1 MRVLRLQMGMGNA
14 ISDRLGNFD
23 WGLIAGQIE
32 TGGHARTGP
41 LLSADECAGL
51 IALYDQAQY
60 FRSTVDMAR
69 YRFGEGQYRY
79 FDNPLPPLIADLRR
93 ALYRHLAPI
102 ANDMATKLPG
112 MAHYPAELEAFRQIC
127 HAAGQ
132 CKPTPLLLR
141 YEAGGYNR
149 LHQDIYGAVYF
160 PLQAVF
166 LLNRRETDFTG
177 GEFLLLEQQP
187 RAQSI
192 GQAVNLEQGEM
203 LIFPVR
209 ERPVQGKR
217 GYFRAPMRHGVSRL
231 HTGHRHTLGLIFHDA
246 E

>member
-1 MRVLRLQMGMGNA
+1 MGAVPLKTGMEKIITERLAALDWSGIAAQIDGIGYARVWRLLSPGEC
-14 ISDRLGNFD
+14 DE
-23 WGLIAGQIE
+23 LIAM
-32 TGGHARTGP
+32 
-41 LLSADECAGL
+41 
-51 IALYDQAQY
+51 YDQERH

-79 FDNPLPPLIADLRR
+79 FNNPLPGPVAELRQG
-93 ALYRHLAPI
+93 LYRHLAPI
-102 ANDMATKLPG
+102 ANDMAAKLPG
-112 MAHYPAELEAFRQIC
+112 AASYPADLQAYLRIC

-132 CKPTPLLLR
+132 TRPTPLLLR

-149 LHQDIYGAVYF
+149 LHQDLYGALHF

-166 LLNRRETDFTG
+166 LLSRPETDFTG

-192 GQAVNLEQGEM
+192 GQAVALQWGEM
-203 LIFPVR
+203 MVFPVR

-217 GYFRAPMRHGVSRL
+217 GYYRAPMRHGVSRL
-231 HTGHRHTLGLIFHDA
+231 HTGRRYTLGLIFHDA

>member
-1 MRVLRLQMGMGNA
+1 MA
-14 ISDRLGNFD
+14 KSIADRLDSLD
-23 WGLIAGQIE
+23 WQQLAGQLE
-32 TGGHARTGP
+32 SGGHAHTGP

-51 IALYDQAQY
+51 IALYGQEQY
-60 FRSTVDMAR
+60 FRNTVVMAR

-79 FDNPLPPLIADLRR
+79 FDNPLPPLVADLRR
-93 ALYRHLAPI
+93 ALYSHLAPI
-102 ANDMATKLPG
+102 ANDMAAKLPG
-112 MAHYPAELEAFRQIC
+112 EANYPPSLEAYRRIC
-127 HAAGQ
+127 HADGQ
-132 CKPTPLLLR
+132 TRPTPLLLR

-149 LHQDIYGAVYF
+149 LHQDLYGALYF

-166 LLNRRETDFTG
+166 LLSRRETDFTG

-192 GQAVNLEQGEM
+192 GQAVTLDQGEM

-217 GYFRAPMRHGVSRL
+217 GYYRAPMRHGVSRL
-231 HTGHRHTLGLIFHDA
+231 HTGRRHTLGLIFHDA

>member
-1 MRVLRLQMGMGNA
+1 MNTQISKRLRAL
-14 ISDRLGNFD
+14 D
-23 WGLIAGQIE
+23 WNRIAGQIE
-32 TGGHARTGP
+32 TTGFARSGP
-41 LLSADECAGL
+41 LLGGDECAGL
-51 IALYDQAQY
+51 IALYDHDER
-60 FRSTVDMAR
+60 FRGTIDMAR

-79 FDNPLPPLIADLRR
+79 FDNPLPALVAELRR
-93 ALYRHLAPI
+93 ELYRHLAPI
-102 ANDMATKLPG
+102 ANDMAARLPG
-112 MAHYPAELEAFRQIC
+112 GDSYPSDLETYQRNC

-132 CKPTPLLLR
+132 TKPTPLLLR

-149 LHQDIYGAVYF
+149 LHQDLYGALHF

-166 LLNRRETDFTG
+166 LLSRPGRDFTG
-177 GEFLLLEQQP
+177 GEFMLLENQP

-192 GQAVNLEQGEM
+192 GHVITPEQGEM
-203 LIFPVR
+203 VIIPVR

-231 HTGHRHTLGLIFHDA
+231 HGGLRHTLGVIFHDA